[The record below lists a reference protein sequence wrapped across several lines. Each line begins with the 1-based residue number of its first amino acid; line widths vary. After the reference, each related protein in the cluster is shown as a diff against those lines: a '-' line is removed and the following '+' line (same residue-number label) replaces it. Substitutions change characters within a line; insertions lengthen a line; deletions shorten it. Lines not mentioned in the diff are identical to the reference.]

1 MGIINKMKLLVTIA
15 ALTGVDSFQPSR
27 NFAIISGAR
36 RGIPSQLFIDEHKPY
51 PSQTT
56 TTALFPAQSGTAD
69 SLVHRASKSLKAS
82 TWLSWWSQVILTV
95 VSAVTF
101 DNDINI
107 YLTLITFLNFLVDS
121 LKIIFKFHYDF
132 RYRYGVLR

>member
-1 MGIINKMKLLVTIA
+1 MGIINKMKLFVTIA

-36 RGIPSQLFIDEHKPY
+36 RGIPSQLFIDEHKPH

-56 TTALFPAQSGTAD
+56 TAALFPAQSGTAD
-69 SLVHRASKSLKAS
+69 SLVYRASKSLKAS

-101 DNDINI
+101 DKDDEMDFM
-107 YLTLITFLNFLVDS
+107 TMTFT
-121 LKIIFKFHYDF
+121 
-132 RYRYGVLR
+132 